1 LVKNL
6 SDLQHSKKDYK
17 NNMKKS
23 PVIFSCVLLVIACNN
38 NGSNK
43 SKIDTTPALSQ
54 TNNNYPSPVDT
65 LGFHQDSA
73 TERYEEGSNL
83 TSQSDCLGCHKVKET
98 SIGPSYVAI
107 ANKYPSTPENIKHL
121 ASTIIKG
128 SKGVWGQVPMQPHP
142 SISQEDATKMVNYIL
157 SLKDIK

>member
-1 LVKNL
+1 
-6 SDLQHSKKDYK
+6 
-17 NNMKKS
+17 MKKS
-23 PVIFSCVLLVIACNN
+23 LVIFRCALFVIACNN
-38 NGSNK
+38 SESK
-43 SKIDTTPALSQ
+43 KPKIDTTPALSQ
-54 TNNNYPSPVDT
+54 TNNNYPNPVDT

-107 ANKYPSTPENIKHL
+107 ANKYPPTPENMKHL
-121 ASTIIKG
+121 TSTIING

-142 SISQEDATKMVNYIL
+142 SIKQEDAKKMVEYIL
-157 SLKDIK
+157 SLKDVR